1 MPGRI
6 IAIAQ
11 QKGGV
16 GKTTV
21 TAHLAAAFAETGKR
35 VALLDIDPQGTL
47 IAWGGIRSAL
57 EPAPKFALSVEAIA
71 GHRVREAAER
81 LLRGADAVDF
91 VLIDAPPHSDTDT
104 RQALRAAHLTIAPI
118 QPSPLDLWAS
128 KPVADLA
135 EAANCPLAFLLNR
148 TPPRARLTDAI
159 AKGASELG
167 GTLLKPRIGARVAF
181 AAAMGEG
188 LTALETKPKSIGAE
202 EVRAAAKAVLKLLQ

>member
-57 EPAPKFALSVEAIA
+57 APAPKFALSVERSPATGSA
-71 GHRVREAAER
+71 KPQSAYC
-81 LLRGADAVDF
+81 AV
-91 VLIDAPPHSDTDT
+91 
-104 RQALRAAHLTIAPI
+104 
-118 QPSPLDLWAS
+118 
-128 KPVADLA
+128 
-135 EAANCPLAFLLNR
+135 R
-148 TPPRARLTDAI
+148 TPWI
-159 AKGASELG
+159 SC
-167 GTLLKPRIGARVAF
+167 
-181 AAAMGEG
+181 
-188 LTALETKPKSIGAE
+188 
-202 EVRAAAKAVLKLLQ
+202 

>member
-11 QKGGV
+11 QKGGA

-21 TAHLAAAFAETGKR
+21 TAHLAAAFAESGKR

-47 IAWGGIRSAL
+47 SAWAAIRNNLTPS
-57 EPAPKFALSVEAIA
+57 PKLSLPVEAIP

-81 LLRGADAVDF
+81 LLRGQGSVDV

-104 RQALRAAHLTIAPI
+104 RQALRAAHLTVAPI

-135 EAANCPLAFLLNR
+135 EAASCPIAFLLNR

-159 AKGASELG
+159 AKGAENLG

-188 LTALETKPKSIGAE
+188 LTVIEAQPKSIGAE
-202 EVRAAAKAVLKLLQ
+202 ETRAAAKAVLKLLN